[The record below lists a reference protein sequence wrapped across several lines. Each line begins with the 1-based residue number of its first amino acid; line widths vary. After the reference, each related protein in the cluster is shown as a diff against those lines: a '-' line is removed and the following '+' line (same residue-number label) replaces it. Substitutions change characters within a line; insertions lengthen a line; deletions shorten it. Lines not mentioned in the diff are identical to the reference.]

1 MRMLVVEDGA
11 RSIEELRELFHPDG
25 HDADSASV
33 FSEALQLIHAIRYDL
48 VVIDVDVTKGRA
60 SELVD
65 SIRRSGNNVPLMVLA
80 ADESDPRVVECLE
93 AGADEWVRKPIT
105 ASALLKH
112 VRASQ
117 RRVLADRE
125 DLLVA
130 GVLSLS
136 RSRQSVVSGQELIPL
151 TAKEYAVLEMLM
163 ERPDVLIPRGEIL
176 LRVWGLHN
184 DTGTG
189 VLDVALHRVRRK
201 IAAVCGGMEIVGIR
215 GQGVVLVT
223 QAGEKRAQF
232 LKSS

>member
-1 MRMLVVEDGA
+1 MRMLVVEDGG

-25 HDADSASV
+25 HDADSASL

-48 VVIDVDVTKGRA
+48 VVIDVDVATGRA

-65 SIRRSGNNVPLMVLA
+65 SIRRSGNNVPIMVLA
-80 ADESDPRVVECLE
+80 ANGEDPRVAECLE
-93 AGADEWVRKPIT
+93 AGADEWVHKPVT

-130 GVLSLS
+130 GSLSLS
-136 RSRQSVVSGQELIPL
+136 RSRQSIVQDQGFIQL

-163 ERPDVLIPRGEIL
+163 ERPDALVPRSEIL
-176 LRVWGLHN
+176 LRVWGQPN

-201 IAAVCGGMEIVGIR
+201 IAGVSGDMEIIGIR
-215 GQGVVLVT
+215 GQGVVLLT
-223 QAGEKRAQF
+223 RASEKRDQF